1 MEGPALHS
9 AVKNQSSAHLLVQSP
24 LALSMSFWMRSIMV
38 SVIVPPMGTLATPQD
53 LHRGANKT
61 SEGKVVTEREALKA
75 LRYCRII
82 FPSLQPAPAPL
93 YIRTIAYL
101 DSSQ

>member
-1 MEGPALHS
+1 MHS

-24 LALSMSFWMRSIMV
+24 LALSMSFWVRSIMV
-38 SVIVPPMGTLATPQD
+38 SVIVQPMGTLATPQED
-53 LHRGANKT
+53 LHREANKT
-61 SEGKVVTEREALKA
+61 SEGKVVTEREVLKA